1 MILQNLLGVE
11 KQPIGPLSD
20 ILNEHQD
27 IEFKLAGE
35 AAEQAEQLEDILY
48 KFALSIFIIYVLLAV
63 PLIILYELS
72 IIIGKIY

>member
-1 MILQNLLGVE
+1 MRVVGVSAEVDITKNTSTMILLNLLGVE
-11 KQPIGPLSD
+11 NQPIGPLSD

-48 KFALSIFIIYVLLAV
+48 KFALSIFII
-63 PLIILYELS
+63 
-72 IIIGKIY
+72 